1 MTEKLPPLVSGKAAS
16 VVPVPFGVPW
26 LRLAFRPF
34 YLGAALLAALIVP
47 LWTSIFLGGISWQP
61 TPPALLWHAHEMLFG
76 FAIAVIVGFLM
87 TAGKSWTGL
96 ATPRGPVLGGLFL
109 LWLSAR
115 VASWVAPYMVFAVLD
130 LAQLPAV
137 GLIFLRLL
145 VKSRNWR
152 NVPLALILLL
162 LSAVNLGFHLAANGM
177 VAVSPMQC
185 LYAGLAFVVVV
196 ECVMAG
202 RVLPFF
208 TSNALTGVKIVAIP
222 WLDWMALAVT
232 GLGLVLW
239 VANGPAGVTTA
250 ALGLACVL
258 HLVRQSRWH
267 LLATLKLPLVWIL
280 QLSHLWLSL
289 GLGLLALAQ
298 MGWVPVS
305 LGVHA
310 LGVGATG
317 GLIIGMM
324 TRTARGHTGRDL
336 TAGAAEIAAFGL
348 VMTAALLRVL
358 LPLLVPTLYN
368 LAIAGAAVAWS
379 LAFLIFL
386 WQYTPWLVSS
396 RPDGKDG

>member
-1 MTEKLPPLVSGKAAS
+1 L
-16 VVPVPFGVPW
+16 
-26 LRLAFRPF
+26 
-34 YLGAALLAALIVP
+34 
-47 LWTSIFLGGISWQP
+47 
-61 TPPALLWHAHEMLFG
+61 
-76 FAIAVIVGFLM
+76 
-87 TAGKSWTGL
+87 
-96 ATPRGPVLGGLFL
+96 
-109 LWLSAR
+109 
-115 VASWVAPYMVFAVLD
+115 
-130 LAQLPAV
+130 LPAV

-162 LSAVNLGFHLAANGM
+162 LSAVNLTFHLAANGQVD
-177 VAVSPMQC
+177 VAPMQC
-185 LYAGLAFVVVV
+185 LYAGLAFVVVI

-208 TSNALTGVKIVAIP
+208 TSNALPGVKIVAIA
-222 WLDWMALAVT
+222 WLDWLALAAT
-232 GLGLVLW
+232 ALGMVLW
-239 VANGPAGVTTA
+239 IGNGPSGLTA
-250 ALGLACVL
+250 TALGLACVL

-324 TRTARGHTGRDL
+324 TRTARGHTGRSL
-336 TAGAAEIAAFGL
+336 TAGATEIAAYGL
-348 VMTAALLRVL
+348 VMVAALLRVV
-358 LPLLVPTLYN
+358 LPLWVPTLYN
-368 LAIAGAAVAWS
+368 LAIAGAALAWS
-379 LAFLIFL
+379 LAFVIFL
-386 WQYTPWLVSS
+386 WQYTPWLVSN